1 MWAFVIVFLGG
12 VFTPT
17 FSDKT
22 EFEVKEE
29 KMSETIQF
37 NQILE
42 MIDYL
47 SVDEQDDLINIIQHR
62 QIEKRREEIANNIN
76 QSRKDYQEGN
86 VFRGTVDDIIAELN
100 DD

>member
-1 MWAFVIVFLGG
+1 
-12 VFTPT
+12 
-17 FSDKT
+17 
-22 EFEVKEE
+22 
-29 KMSETIQF
+29 MSEIIQF

-47 SVDEQDDLINIIQHR
+47 SVDEQDDLINIIRHR

-76 QSRKDYQEGN
+76 QARKSYQEGN

-100 DD
+100 ND

>member
-1 MWAFVIVFLGG
+1 
-12 VFTPT
+12 
-17 FSDKT
+17 
-22 EFEVKEE
+22 
-29 KMSETIQF
+29 MSEIIQF

-47 SVDEQDDLINIIQHR
+47 SVDEQDDLINIIRHR

-76 QSRKDYQEGN
+76 QARKSYQEGN

>member
-1 MWAFVIVFLGG
+1 
-12 VFTPT
+12 
-17 FSDKT
+17 
-22 EFEVKEE
+22 
-29 KMSETIQF
+29 MSETIQF

-42 MIDYL
+42 MIDHL
-47 SVDEQDDLINIIQHR
+47 SVDEQDDLINIIRHR